1 MALIF
6 YMKNKHTIENVSRVE
21 IPTYDNKFRCWYIVG
36 RYQTPSGVGINIS
49 DMFGGC
55 GVQQL
60 YGWGNEENSLEIEVC
75 LEKLI
80 SNLHSGT
87 SLLICQV
94 GQNYYNTLFTK
105 ALDKFGFEIT
115 KEYINYQHS
124 DNYTQRLYTLTIK
137 K

>member
-1 MALIF
+1 ME
-6 YMKNKHTIENVSRVE
+6 NKYTIKDISRVE
-21 IPTYDNKFRCWYIVG
+21 IPTYDNKFRCWYTVG
-36 RYQTPSGVGINIS
+36 RYQTSSGIGINIS

-60 YGWGNEENSLEIEVC
+60 YGWRNAENSLEIEVC

-80 SNLHSGT
+80 SDLHHGT

-115 KEYINYQHS
+115 KEYINKQHGS
-124 DNYTQRLYTLTIK
+124 GYTQRLYTLIIK
-137 K
+137 